1 MHVFFSGSAET
12 EVSEALPSEIILED
26 LLNCNGAL
34 KVCEASNEAMEKAM
48 KCWIKGAE
56 EKEAEYETKVANL
69 KFTVQTLAQERVKKI
84 LRIYK
89 NFLQF

>member
-1 MHVFFSGSAET
+1 MHVLNYFFSGPAET

-34 KVCEASNEAMEKAM
+34 KVCEASNKSMEKAM

-69 KFTVQTLAQERVKKI
+69 EFTVQTLAQERVKNSW
-84 LRIYK
+84 RI
-89 NFLQF
+89 